1 MPAWGIMLKGALAS
15 PVGRSG
21 LWLLDKVGLTT
32 VVAWALK
39 AVENAVARIADRQKA
54 IRKARH
60 TIGGRWAPVIVED
73 RTRWVVYSG
82 SRPIEIFP
90 AMTGDLATAMRT
102 FDVARLRGPDEVPTA
117 RSRAW
122 AKTQLARMT
131 RRRGADREESAPSA
145 QIEAVSDALAASGE
159 EDDQALFH
167 KMVDELPEL
176 LDRLSSA
183 PGKTVAE
190 HEAEGIPESPGI
202 YLFSE
207 GVTPTYVGQTRNL
220 RERLRQQTSPA
231 SRENQA
237 SLAWRIALAAARDAR
252 DPMSGTAKEVKADE
266 QAEMF
271 RSAKQ
276 RVAAMSVRFI
286 ELADPVTRAVFEVY
300 AAQALG
306 TDEFNS
312 GETH

>member
-1 MPAWGIMLKGALAS
+1 MPAWGTVLKGALAS
-15 PVGRSG
+15 PVGKSA
-21 LWLLDKVGLTT
+21 LWVLDKVGLKTA
-32 VVAWALK
+32 VEWAFK
-39 AVENAVARIADRQKA
+39 AVENGVARIADRQKA

-82 SRPIEIFP
+82 SSPIEIFP
-90 AMTGDLATAMRT
+90 AITGDLATAMRT

-122 AKTQLARMT
+122 AKIQLARLT
-131 RRRGADREESAPSA
+131 RRREADRKESAPSA

-159 EDDQALFH
+159 EGGQALFH
-167 KMVDELPEL
+167 KMVDELPDL

-183 PGKTVAE
+183 PAKTVAE
-190 HEAEGIPESPGI
+190 HEGIPETPGI

-207 GVTPTYVGQTRNL
+207 GVTPIYVGQTRNL
-220 RERLRQQTSPA
+220 HERLRQQTSPA
-231 SRENQA
+231 SRERQA
-237 SLAWRIALAAARDAR
+237 SLAWRIALAAANDAR
-252 DPMSGTAKEVKADE
+252 HPESGAPKGIEADE

-271 RSAKQ
+271 RSAKR
-276 RVAAMSVRFI
+276 RVAAMNVRYI
-286 ELADPVTRAVFEVY
+286 ELADPVTRTVFEVY

-306 TDEFNS
+306 TDEFDS

>member
-1 MPAWGIMLKGALAS
+1 VPVWGIMLKGALAS
-15 PVGRSG
+15 PLGKSG
-21 LWLLDKVGLTT
+21 LWLLDRVGLTT

-39 AVENAVARIADRQKA
+39 AVENALARIADRQKA

-60 TIGGRWAPVIVED
+60 TIGGSWAPVIVED

-82 SRPIEIFP
+82 SSPIEIFP
-90 AMTGDLATAMRT
+90 AISGDLGTAMRT
-102 FDVARLRGPDEVPTA
+102 FDVARLRGPDEVRTA

-131 RRRGADREESAPSA
+131 RGRGAGREKNAPSA
-145 QIEAVSDALAASGE
+145 QIEAVSDALAASGDE
-159 EDDQALFH
+159 GGQALFH
-167 KMVDELPEL
+167 KMVDELPDL

-183 PGKTVAE
+183 PAKTVSE
-190 HEAEGIPESPGI
+190 HEGEGIPETPGI
-202 YLFSE
+202 YLFGE
-207 GVTPTYVGQTRNL
+207 GVTPIYVGETRNL

-237 SLAWRIALAAARDAR
+237 SLAWRIALAAASDAR
-252 DPMSGTAKEVKADE
+252 HPVSGTAKDIGADE

-271 RSAKQ
+271 RSAKR

-306 TDEFNS
+306 TDEFNP

>member
-1 MPAWGIMLKGALAS
+1 VPAWGIMLKGVLAS
-15 PVGRSG
+15 PAGKGG

-39 AVENAVARIADRQKA
+39 AVENAVLRIADRQRA

-60 TIGGRWAPVIVED
+60 TIEGRWAPVIVED

-82 SRPIEIFP
+82 SNPIEIFP
-90 AMTGDLATAMRT
+90 AITGDLATAMGT
-102 FDVARLRGPDEVPTA
+102 FDVSRLRDPDEVPTA

-122 AKTQLARMT
+122 AKAQLTRMT
-131 RRRGADREESAPSA
+131 HRRGAAQEESAPGPP
-145 QIEAVSDALAASGE
+145 IDAVSEALAASDE
-159 EDDQALFH
+159 EGGQALFH

-183 PGKTVAE
+183 PARTVAQ
-190 HEAEGIPESPGI
+190 HEGIPETPGI

-207 GVTPTYVGQTRNL
+207 GVTPTYVSQTRNL
-220 RERLRQQTSPA
+220 RERLRQETSPA

-237 SLAWRIALAAARDAR
+237 SLAWRIALAAAKDAR
-252 DPMSGTAKEVKADE
+252 DPISGSAAHIGADD

-306 TDEFNS
+306 TDEFNP

>member
-1 MPAWGIMLKGALAS
+1 VPAWGIMLKGVLAS
-15 PVGRSG
+15 PVGKGG
-21 LWLLDKVGLTT
+21 LWLLDRVGLTT

-39 AVENAVARIADRQKA
+39 AVENAVVRIADRQRA

-60 TIGGRWAPVIVED
+60 TIEGRWAPVIVED

-82 SRPIEIFP
+82 STPIEIFP
-90 AMTGDLATAMRT
+90 AITGDLATAMRT
-102 FDVARLRGPDEVPTA
+102 FDVSRLRDPDEVPTA

-122 AKTQLARMT
+122 AKAQLTRMT
-131 RRRGADREESAPSA
+131 HRRGSGKEESAPSP
-145 QIEAVSDALAASGE
+145 QIDAVSDAVAASGE
-159 EDDQALFH
+159 EGGQALFH

-183 PGKTVAE
+183 PAKTVAE
-190 HEAEGIPESPGI
+190 HERIPETPGI

-207 GVTPTYVGQTRNL
+207 GVTPTYVSQTRNL
-220 RERLRQQTSPA
+220 RERLRQETSPA

-237 SLAWRIALAAARDAR
+237 SLAWRIALAAAKDAR
-252 DPMSGTAKEVKADE
+252 DPISGAAARIGADE

-271 RSAKQ
+271 RSAKK

-306 TDEFNS
+306 TDEFNPE
-312 GETH
+312 ETH

>member
-15 PVGRSG
+15 PVGKTG

-39 AVENAVARIADRQKA
+39 AVENAVARTADRQKA

-82 SRPIEIFP
+82 SSPIEIFP
-90 AMTGDLATAMRT
+90 AITGDLATAMRT
-102 FDVARLRGPDEVPTA
+102 FDVARLRGPDEVATA

-122 AKTQLARMT
+122 AKNQLARMT
-131 RRRGADREESAPSA
+131 RRRRADGEDSAPSS
-145 QIEAVSDALAASGE
+145 QIEAVSDAVAASGE
-159 EDDQALFH
+159 EGGQALFH

-183 PGKTVAE
+183 PAKTVAE
-190 HEAEGIPESPGI
+190 HEGIPATPGI

-207 GVTPTYVGQTRNL
+207 GVTPIYVGQTGNL
-220 RERLRQQTSPA
+220 RERLLQETTPA
-231 SRENQA
+231 SRGKPGLDG
-237 SLAWRIALAAARDAR
+237 LAHRPR
-252 DPMSGTAKEVKADE
+252 
-266 QAEMF
+266 
-271 RSAKQ
+271 
-276 RVAAMSVRFI
+276 
-286 ELADPVTRAVFEVY
+286 
-300 AAQALG
+300 
-306 TDEFNS
+306 S
-312 GETH
+312 GEGCRPPRVRRCKGHRGR

>member
-1 MPAWGIMLKGALAS
+1 MPAWGTVLKGALAS
-15 PVGRSG
+15 PVGRSA
-21 LWLLDKVGLTT
+21 LWVLDKVGLKT
-32 VVAWALK
+32 VVEWAFK
-39 AVENAVARIADRQKA
+39 AVENGVARIADRQKA

-73 RTRWVVYSG
+73 RTRWVVYGG
-82 SRPIEIFP
+82 SSPIEIFP
-90 AMTGDLATAMRT
+90 AITGDLATAMRT

-122 AKTQLARMT
+122 ARIQLARLT

-145 QIEAVSDALAASGE
+145 QIEAVSDALAASGGE
-159 EDDQALFH
+159 GGQALFH
-167 KMVDELPEL
+167 EMVDELPEL

-183 PGKTVAE
+183 PAKTVAE
-190 HEAEGIPESPGI
+190 HGGIPETPGV

-207 GVTPTYVGQTRNL
+207 GVTPIYVGQTRNL

-231 SRENQA
+231 SRERQA
-237 SLAWRIALAAARDAR
+237 SLAWRIALAAAKDAR
-252 DPMSGTAKEVKADE
+252 HPESGAPKGIGADE

-276 RVAAMSVRFI
+276 RVAAMSVGYI
-286 ELADPVTRAVFEVY
+286 ELADPVTRTVFEVY

-312 GETH
+312 GDTH